1 VNIFCNLHKHIACFI
16 IIAGGVLL
24 FFACENDISE
34 VKQITYET
42 ELPTIKINDL
52 HTMMTDS
59 GQKRVVLDAPVMQS
73 FKPEEQDA
81 SPYDEYPEGLT
92 VKFYN
97 QDTVESVIKAEYGIY
112 YAKQQLWE
120 AKRNVVGKNLVKDEQ
135 INTEKLFWDTKNERI
150 YTDKFVRITTKE
162 EIFIGT
168 GFESNQDFS
177 SWTINNPKGS
187 FVINE
192 NEQEPS

>member
-1 VNIFCNLHKHIACFI
+1 VNIIQNIHKHKACFI
-16 IIAGGVLL
+16 IIVGSVLL

-42 ELPTIKINDL
+42 QLPTIKINDV
-52 HTMMTDS
+52 HTMITDS
-59 GQKRVVLDAPVMQS
+59 GNIRVVLDAPVMQS
-73 FKPEEQDA
+73 FKPEKQDA

-97 QDTVESVIKAEYGIY
+97 EDTIESVIKAEYGIY

-120 AKRNVVGKNLVKDEQ
+120 AKRNVVGKNLIKEEQ
-135 INTEKLFWDTKNERI
+135 INTEQLYWNVKNEKI
-150 YTDKFVRITTKE
+150 YTNKFVRITTKE